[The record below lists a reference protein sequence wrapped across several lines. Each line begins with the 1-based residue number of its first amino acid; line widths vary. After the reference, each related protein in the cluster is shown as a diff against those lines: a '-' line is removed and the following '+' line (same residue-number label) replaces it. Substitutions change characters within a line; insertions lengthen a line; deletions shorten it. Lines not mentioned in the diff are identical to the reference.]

1 MVARPRR
8 GLLLMVVATA
18 AFVGMSVCVKL
29 LREAGLSTAEVI
41 FFRTGPGLVWLWYEL
56 RVRRR
61 LDLRPHR
68 RDLVYARSLFGI
80 GAMATSFF
88 AVQTLS
94 LVQHNV
100 LGLLQP
106 VFVALL
112 APLLLRERL
121 HMIVFL
127 ALLLAGGGAL
137 MVIAPGAALTA
148 VPLVPASLGVASALL
163 SALAHMM
170 IRASSAT
177 ERPEI
182 VVFHFAVH
190 ATLFGLL
197 WSVAAGEL
205 GRLFALVSLATLLP
219 LAGLAALGV
228 LGQLAMT
235 AAYGHAPATLVAI
248 VAYVGIPMSLLADL
262 LLWDARAGLPAV
274 LGALLMVVAG
284 VLLARSPRPP
294 TTLAPAGP
302 SEPSVPGMPVMP
314 VIPVMP
320 VMPTAPQPGQ
330 P

>member
-1 MVARPRR
+1 
-8 GLLLMVVATA
+8 MVVATA

-29 LREAGLSTAEVI
+29 LRQAGLSTAEVI
-41 FFRTGPGLVWLWYEL
+41 FFRTGPGLLWLWYEL

-68 RDLVYARSLFGI
+68 RDLVYLRSLFGV

-88 AVQTLS
+88 AVQALS
-94 LVQHNV
+94 LIQHNV

-121 HMIVFL
+121 HALVLVALVL
-127 ALLLAGGGAL
+127 AAGGAL
-137 MVIAPGAALTA
+137 LVIAPGAAFTD
-148 VPLVPASLGVASALL
+148 VPLVPALLGVASALL

-170 IRASSAT
+170 IRRTAAS
-177 ERPEI
+177 EHPEV
-182 VVFHFAVH
+182 VVFHFALH

-197 WSVAAGEL
+197 WSIGAGEL
-205 GRLFALVSLATLLP
+205 GRLFALVSTATLLP
-219 LAGLAALGV
+219 LTGLAVLGV

-235 AAYGHAPATLVAI
+235 RAYGHAPATLVAI

-262 LLWDARAGLPAV
+262 LLWDAHAGVSAAF
-274 LGALLMVVAG
+274 GALLMVAAG
-284 VLLARSPRPP
+284 LLLTRSPR
-294 TTLAPAGP
+294 APQAL
-302 SEPSVPGMPVMP
+302 PV
-314 VIPVMP
+314 
-320 VMPTAPQPGQ
+320 TAAPLLPQPQPGQ